1 MAKFGTYW
9 RILAASL
16 ALMLLATGCFRGV
29 GDEAQPNAVSQAR
42 PSETPTVTETPT
54 ESPTPEELLP
64 IDLSETPTETPTP
77 TATAT
82 ETPTPTATTALD
94 RPVSD
99 LDVGG
104 GIIDQ
109 DANQPDEGQLD
120 PWELTATQIVF
131 EITQTVDAQ
140 LTQTAQALG
149 LGIPTETPTATV
161 DPFLALT
168 PTLAGVQPTSFVSTG
183 NCVHEVV
190 AGENLF
196 RLSLRYG
203 VSVADLAAASGI
215 TNIQLILVGQK
226 IIIPGCG
233 TTGVLPPPT
242 SLPTQDFTTQ
252 NFGTG
257 GAVTAQSAGTNTTT
271 TTAVT
276 GTRTH
281 TVQQYETLFEIS
293 LLYGVSVSS
302 IANANGI
309 TNPNIIIMGT
319 VLTIPAQ

>member
-1 MAKFGTYW
+1 MAKSGIYW
-9 RILAASL
+9 RILAACF
-16 ALMLLATGCFRGV
+16 AVMLLATGCFQSI

-42 PSETPTVTETPT
+42 PSETPIPSETPT
-54 ESPTPEELLP
+54 ETATLEDLMPLA
-64 IDLSETPTETPTP
+64 LSETPTETPTP

-82 ETPTPTATTALD
+82 ATATATITPTTALD

-99 LDVGG
+99 IGG
-104 GIIDQ
+104 GIVEQ
-109 DANQPDEGQLD
+109 DPNQPDDGQLD
-120 PWELTATQIVF
+120 PWELTATMIVL
-131 EITQTVDAQ
+131 EITQTVEVG

-149 LGIPTETPTATV
+149 LGFPTETPT
-161 DPFLALT
+161 PFPVIGAT
-168 PTLAGVQPTSFVSTG
+168 PTPPIAQPTSFVSTG

-190 AGENLF
+190 VGENLF
-196 RLSLRYG
+196 RLSMRYG
-203 VSVADLAAASGI
+203 VSIADLASASGI

-226 IIIPGCG
+226 IVIPGCG

-242 SLPTQDFTTQ
+242 SLPTQDLTSQ

-257 GAVTAQSAGTNTTT
+257 GAVTAQTAGTAGTGTTT
-271 TTAVT
+271 TIA
-276 GTRTH
+276 RTH

-309 TNPNIIIMGT
+309 SNPNFVLMGT
-319 VLTIPAQ
+319 VLNIPSQ

>member
-1 MAKFGTYW
+1 MAKSGTYW
-9 RILAASL
+9 RILAACL
-16 ALMLLATGCFRGV
+16 ALMVLATGCFQSI

-42 PSETPTVTETPT
+42 PSETPIPSETPT
-54 ESPTPEELLP
+54 ETATLEDLVPLT
-64 IDLSETPTETPTP
+64 LSETPTETA

-82 ETPTPTATTALD
+82 ATATLTITPTAALD

-99 LDVGG
+99 VGG
-104 GIIDQ
+104 SIVEQ
-109 DANQPDEGQLD
+109 DPNQPDDGQLD
-120 PWELTATQIVF
+120 PWELTATMIVL
-131 EITQTVDAQ
+131 EITQTVEVG

-149 LGIPTETPTATV
+149 LGFPTATPTFQPV
-161 DPFLALT
+161 IGATLT
-168 PTLAGVQPTSFVSTG
+168 PVVAQPTSFVSTG

-190 AGENLF
+190 VGENLF
-196 RLSLRYG
+196 RLSMRYG
-203 VSVADLAAASGI
+203 VSIADLASASGI

-242 SLPTQDFTTQ
+242 SQPTQDLTTQ

-257 GAVTAQSAGTNTTT
+257 GAVTAQTAGTTGTTT
-271 TTAVT
+271 TTIA
-276 GTRTH
+276 RTH

-309 TNPNIIIMGT
+309 SNSNFVLMGT
-319 VLTIPAQ
+319 VLNIPSQ